1 MYYTFGASCS
11 LDLTARTRPFL
22 SFNGKVAEGEER
34 RGRAEWRGKASIEW
48 PYRCQIRRH
57 NRVRPSRNLA
67 DYLCIDG
74 AAAAAEWTF
83 TPDIGAHFIHCCPRK
98 KKPLILLHSSSLDS
112 LHLSMSIH
120 KLTATSTVTKVDVR
134 TRAAGPVRREHYR
147 AIPSLCL
154 FFPTKRESTLLV
166 LISISN
172 GFPSSLDR
180 LLASNA
186 PLLCKRHYSVYI
198 LDSLIGLLAVI
209 D

>member
-98 KKPLILLHSSSLDS
+98 KKAIDPPPFFLSWLSPFIDEHSQTDCHFNGNKSR
-112 LHLSMSIH
+112 
-120 KLTATSTVTKVDVR
+120 R
-134 TRAAGPVRREHYR
+134 TYKSCWPCQTR
-147 AIPSLCL
+147 
-154 FFPTKRESTLLV
+154 TL
-166 LISISN
+166 
-172 GFPSSLDR
+172 
-180 LLASNA
+180 
-186 PLLCKRHYSVYI
+186 
-198 LDSLIGLLAVI
+198 
-209 D
+209 